1 MFLQIS
7 SVSLVTE
14 DQMPFIILQ
23 RKLTLLK
30 DTTSL
35 LRLVIVPYSRI
46 TPLPNALRFCFGNR
60 DLISPPRS
68 KKNLRR

>member
-14 DQMPFIILQ
+14 DQIPFIILQ

-30 DTTSL
+30 DTTL
-35 LRLVIVPYSRI
+35 CLVTVPYSRI
-46 TPLPNALRFCFGNR
+46 TPVLNGLHFCFGNR
-60 DLISPPRS
+60 DLISPLHS
-68 KKNLRR
+68 EKEDLRL